1 MVRRLKVQ
9 ILEPLTKWILNH
21 WFGVTLGWERF
32 DDLITYNFLC
42 NHQPEQKKAVVNIIR
57 SFDVGI
63 YDIEFETLN
72 SEQKSVS
79 DGFKVW
85 VYHNVNDRITRWG
98 LEEESTGTQRLLS
111 LASKMLKA
119 FNDGGLV
126 IVDELGSNIHP
137 HITKAIIRQFQNRKI
152 NSKGAQ
158 LIFTSHDTTLQRGR
172 FLRRD
177 QIWFTQKREDGSTN
191 LYPLTDFHPR
201 NDLAL
206 DKAYLDGRFGA
217 VPILPSEED
226 LLLSTSR

>member
-1 MVRRLKVQ
+1 
-9 ILEPLTKWILNH
+9 
-21 WFGVTLGWERF
+21 
-32 DDLITYNFLC
+32 
-42 NHQPEQKKAVVNIIR
+42 VVDIIR

-63 YDIEFETLN
+63 SDMEFETLK
-72 SEQKSVS
+72 SEKKSGL
-79 DGFKVW
+79 DEFKVW
-85 VYHNVNDRITRWG
+85 VYHDINDHATRWA
-98 LEEESTGTQRLLS
+98 LEEESTGTQRLFS

-119 FNDGGLV
+119 FDDGGLV

-158 LIFTSHDTTLQRGR
+158 LIFTSHDTTLQRGQL
-172 FLRRD
+172 LRRD
-177 QIWFTQKREDGSTN
+177 QIWFTQKRDDGSTN
-191 LYPLTDFHPR
+191 LYPLTDFRPR